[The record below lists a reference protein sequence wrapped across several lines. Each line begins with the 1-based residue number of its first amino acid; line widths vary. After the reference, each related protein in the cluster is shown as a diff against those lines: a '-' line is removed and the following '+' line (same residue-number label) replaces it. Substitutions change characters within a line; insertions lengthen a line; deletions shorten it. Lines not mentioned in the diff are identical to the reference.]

1 MDKIINGFLLT
12 GDKFMPQMHSRQPG
26 FSYSACRLFTKDKER
41 IQKFKKMENSRY
53 IYQNKRD
60 KARAQHDIVYGD
72 FMDLPRRTDSDKVL
86 RDKAF
91 NIAKNPKIDGHKEG
105 LDKFLYE

>member
-1 MDKIINGFLLT
+1 
-12 GDKFMPQMHSRQPG
+12 MPQMHSRQPG

-72 FMDLPRRTDSDKVL
+72 FMDLPRRQILTKYCVIKHLILLKIQKLMDIKKALINFYMNSLQVEMLKV
-86 RDKAF
+86 K
-91 NIAKNPKIDGHKEG
+91 
-105 LDKFLYE
+105 LY